1 MFTRVKE
8 IEDLALNYS
17 KNQLASLSQQGLLPA
32 QTAVLAGMMQDRMQA
47 ASIPAPTATV
57 AEKILGASPTPPQGG
72 IASVAPTNIAS
83 VAPQTGINQPMPSN
97 MPTQEMAYGGLA
109 ELDTNDMYDENSFAG
124 GGIIAFAKGDLI
136 EDPNDPYRKQRGYDA
151 DTGLDAYGR
160 MINKQL
166 KEKAS
171 RGKKGLAGL
180 EIEDAP
186 ATKGLMQSIFG
197 SGDTSTITPESVSTY
212 DNRYINPALT
222 DIPEDQLSYFDKVK
236 SRYGKMKEKEAQD
249 IKIQSEKELSGIRN
263 IFGIK
268 GGYSPTKEELNYAD
282 QDTGAGVGAG
292 KDVDKNA
299 GKGAGVGLGSFGI
312 KPYAEKTQEQ
322 VMDEINKSRTLAGVE
337 STEDFKKRKEAELDK
352 EKADVGG
359 RRGEAFNTFL
369 ARSGFGML
377 EASQPKPGQAAPS
390 FLGALGSGAKIGFE
404 GYAQDI
410 RDIRAEEKDIRK
422 RNEAIQ
428 DSIRAEKRGDA
439 DTALKRR
446 DDSIAINRDIQ
457 YKNATLNL
465 GAKKLD
471 IIENQYKNADKAT
484 QAKIMNAQAIAM
496 KNLQGDKAYA
506 DQYKA
511 IKEEFVAKGIPLNDP
526 RFLFQVTQLQKQML
540 GNLTYDILQRDSGTS
555 AGDVTNA
562 RLARDLLAD

>member
-57 AEKILGASPTPPQGG
+57 AEKILGASPAPTQGG

-83 VAPQTGINQPMPSN
+83 VAPPTGINQPMPSN

-124 GGIIAFAKGDLI
+124 GGIIAFANRGLV
-136 EDPNDPYRKQRGYDA
+136 EDPNDPYKKQRGYDT

-160 MINKQL
+160 MLEKRL
-166 KEKAS
+166 AEKAS

-180 EIEDAP
+180 EIEDTP

-197 SGDTSTITPESVSTY
+197 SGMYGIDPTGTPSMTPAGELSVEKARLEEKIKTPSASTY
-212 DNRYINPALT
+212 G
-222 DIPEDQLSYFDKVK
+222 DIERL
-236 SRYGKMKEKEAQD
+236 KEVEAG
-249 IKIQSEKELSGIRN
+249 LSGT
-263 IFGIK
+263 K
-268 GGYSPTKEELNYAD
+268 GGYSPTIEELTYGD
-282 QDTGAGVGAG
+282 QSGKGAGAG
-292 KDVDKNA
+292 KDA
-299 GKGAGVGLGSFGI
+299 GKGAGAGAGLGSFGI

-337 STEDFKKRKEAELDK
+337 STEDFRKRKEAELDK
-352 EKADVGG
+352 EKAEVGG

-377 EASQPKPGQAAPS
+377 EASTPKRGEAAPG

-422 RNEAIQ
+422 RNDAVQ
-428 DSIRAEKRGDA
+428 DAIRAEKRGDA

-471 IIENQYKNADKAT
+471 IIETQYKNADKAT
-484 QAKIMNAQAIAM
+484 QAKIINAQAIAM

-511 IKEEFVAKGIPLNDP
+511 IKEEFVAKGIPLTDP
-526 RFLFQVTQLQKQML
+526 RFQFQVTQLQKQML
-540 GNLTYDILQRDSGTS
+540 GNLTYDILQKDSGTS
-555 AGDVTNA
+555 ASDVTSA
-562 RLARDLLAD
+562 RLARDLIAD

>member
-72 IASVAPTNIAS
+72 ITSVAPTNIAS

-166 KEKAS
+166 KEKAA

-180 EIEDAP
+180 EIEDTP
-186 ATKGLMQSIFG
+186 ATRGLMQSIFG
-197 SGDTSTITPESVSTY
+197 SGMYGIDSTGTPSMTPAGELSVEKARLEEKIKTPSASTY
-212 DNRYINPALT
+212 G
-222 DIPEDQLSYFDKVK
+222 DIERL
-236 SRYGKMKEKEAQD
+236 KEVEAG
-249 IKIQSEKELSGIRN
+249 LSGT
-263 IFGIK
+263 K
-268 GGYSPTKEELNYAD
+268 GGYSPTIEEL
-282 QDTGAGVGAG
+282 TP
-292 KDVDKNA
+292 KPPPTPTPPPKNA
-299 GKGAGVGLGSFGI
+299 GLGSFGI

-352 EKADVGG
+352 EKAEIGG
-359 RRGEAFNTFL
+359 RRGEAFNAFL

-377 EASQPKPGQAAPS
+377 EASQPKRGEAAPS
-390 FLGALGSGAKIGFE
+390 FLGAFGAGAKTGFE

-410 RDIRAEEKDIRK
+410 KDIRSEEKDIRK
-422 RNEAIQ
+422 RNDAIQ

-439 DTALKRR
+439 DTALKRK

-471 IIENQYKNADKAT
+471 IIETQYKNADKAT
-484 QAKIMNAQAIAM
+484 QAKIINAQAIAM

-526 RFLFQVTQLQKQML
+526 RFQFQVTQLQKQML

-555 AGDVTNA
+555 ASDVTSA
-562 RLARDLLAD
+562 RLARDLIAD

>member
-57 AEKILGASPTPPQGG
+57 AEKILGASPTPSQGG
-72 IASVAPTNIAS
+72 IASVSPTNIAS
-83 VAPQTGINQPMPSN
+83 VAPQTGINQPMPTN

-166 KEKAS
+166 KEKAA

-180 EIEDAP
+180 EIEDTP
-186 ATKGLMQSIFG
+186 ATRGLMQSIFG
-197 SGDTSTITPESVSTY
+197 SGMYGIDSTGTPSMTPAGELSVEKARLEEKIKTPSESTY
-212 DNRYINPALT
+212 GDIERLKQIESALSDSNSSLNT
-222 DIPEDQLSYFDKVK
+222 S
-236 SRYGKMKEKEAQD
+236 
-249 IKIQSEKELSGIRN
+249 
-263 IFGIK
+263 IK
-268 GGYSPTKEELNYAD
+268 GGYTPTMEDLTPKPKP
-282 QDTGAGVGAG
+282 TPTPPP
-292 KDVDKNA
+292 KNA
-299 GKGAGVGLGSFGI
+299 GLGSFGI
-312 KPYAEKTQEQ
+312 KPYAEKTQEE
-322 VMDEINKSRTLAGVE
+322 VMAEIEKSRKLAGVE

-352 EKADVGG
+352 EKAEVGG
-359 RRGEAFNTFL
+359 RRGEALNMFL
-369 ARSGFGML
+369 ARTGFGTL
-377 EASQPKPGQAAPS
+377 EASTPKPGQAAPGFFS
-390 FLGALGSGAKIGFE
+390 ALGSGAKIGFE

-410 RDIRAEEKDIRK
+410 KDVRAEEKDIRK
-422 RNEAIQ
+422 RNDAIQ

-446 DDSIAINRDIQ
+446 DDSIAISRDIE
-457 YKNATLNL
+457 YKNATLDL
-465 GAKKLD
+465 GIKKLN
-471 IIENQYKNADKAT
+471 IIQTQYDNADKAT
-484 QAKIMNAQAIAM
+484 KAKILNAQALAL

-511 IKEEFVAKGIPLNDP
+511 IKEEYVSKGIPLTDP
-526 RFLFQVTQLQKQML
+526 RFQRDVTKLQQQML
-540 GNLTYDILQRDSGTS
+540 GNLTYDFLQKDQSS
-555 AGDVTNA
+555 AVSDTTGV
-562 RLARDLLAD
+562 RLATDLF

>member
-57 AEKILGASPTPPQGG
+57 AEKILGASPAPPQGG
-72 IASVAPTNIAS
+72 IASVVPTNIAS

-97 MPTQEMAYGGLA
+97 MLTQEMAYGGLA

-166 KEKAS
+166 KEKAA

-180 EIEDAP
+180 EIEDTP
-186 ATKGLMQSIFG
+186 ATRGLMQSIFG
-197 SGDTSTITPESVSTY
+197 SGMYGIDSTGTPSMTPAGELSVEKARLEEKIKTPSASTY
-212 DNRYINPALT
+212 G
-222 DIPEDQLSYFDKVK
+222 DIERL
-236 SRYGKMKEKEAQD
+236 KEVEAG
-249 IKIQSEKELSGIRN
+249 LSGT
-263 IFGIK
+263 K
-268 GGYSPTKEELNYAD
+268 GGYSPSIEELTYGN
-282 QDTGAGVGAG
+282 QGKGAGAG
-292 KDVDKNA
+292 KDA
-299 GKGAGVGLGSFGI
+299 GKGAGAGLGSFGI

-337 STEDFKKRKEAELDK
+337 STEDFRKRKEAELDK
-352 EKADVGG
+352 EKAEVGG

-377 EASQPKPGQAAPS
+377 EASTPKRGEAAPG

-410 RDIRAEEKDIRK
+410 KDVRAEEKDIRK
-422 RNEAIQ
+422 RNDAVQ
-428 DSIRAEKRGDA
+428 DAIRAEKRGDA

-446 DDSIAINRDIQ
+446 DESIAINRDIQ

-471 IIENQYKNADKAT
+471 IIETQYKNADKAT
-484 QAKIMNAQAIAM
+484 QAKIINAQAIAM

-511 IKEEFVAKGIPLNDP
+511 IKEEFVAKGIPLTDP
-526 RFLFQVTQLQKQML
+526 KFVFRVTQLQKQML

-562 RLARDLLAD
+562 RLVTDLLAN

>member
-180 EIEDAP
+180 EIEDTP

-197 SGDTSTITPESVSTY
+197 SGMYGIDSSGTPSMTPAGELSVEKARLEEKIKTPSESTY
-212 DNRYINPALT
+212 GDIERLKQIESALSDSSSSLNT
-222 DIPEDQLSYFDKVK
+222 S
-236 SRYGKMKEKEAQD
+236 
-249 IKIQSEKELSGIRN
+249 
-263 IFGIK
+263 IK
-268 GGYSPTKEELNYAD
+268 GGYTPTMEDLTPKPSPTP
-282 QDTGAGVGAG
+282 TPPP
-292 KDVDKNA
+292 KNA
-299 GKGAGVGLGSFGI
+299 GLGSFGI
-312 KPYAEKTQEQ
+312 KPFAEKTQEQ

-352 EKADVGG
+352 ERAEVGG

-390 FLGALGSGAKIGFE
+390 FFGALGSGAKIGFE

-446 DDSIAINRDIQ
+446 DDSIAINRDIE

-471 IIENQYKNADKAT
+471 IIETQYKNADKAT
-484 QAKIMNAQAIAM
+484 QAKIINAQAIAM

-511 IKEEFVAKGIPLNDP
+511 IKEEFVAKGIPLTDP
-526 RFLFQVTQLQKQML
+526 RFVFRVTQLQKQML

>member
-124 GGIIAFAKGDLI
+124 GGIIAFANRGLV
-136 EDPNDPYRKQRGYDA
+136 EDPNDPYKKQRGYDA

-160 MINKQL
+160 MIDKQL
-166 KEKAS
+166 KEKAA

-180 EIEDAP
+180 EIEDTP

-197 SGDTSTITPESVSTY
+197 SGMYGIDSTGTPSMTPAGELSVEKARLEEKIKTPSESTY
-212 DNRYINPALT
+212 GDIERLKQIESALSDSNSSLNT
-222 DIPEDQLSYFDKVK
+222 S
-236 SRYGKMKEKEAQD
+236 
-249 IKIQSEKELSGIRN
+249 
-263 IFGIK
+263 IK
-268 GGYSPTKEELNYAD
+268 GGYTPTMEDLTPKPKP
-282 QDTGAGVGAG
+282 TPTPPP
-292 KDVDKNA
+292 KNA
-299 GKGAGVGLGSFGI
+299 GLGSFGI
-312 KPYAEKTQEQ
+312 KPYAEKTQEE
-322 VMDEINKSRTLAGVE
+322 VMAEIEKSRKLAGVE

-352 EKADVGG
+352 EKAEIGG
-359 RRGEAFNTFL
+359 RRGEALNMFL

-377 EASQPKPGQAAPS
+377 EASTPKRGEAAPS

-410 RDIRAEEKDIRK
+410 KDVRAEEKDIRK
-422 RNEAIQ
+422 RNDAIQ

-446 DDSIAINRDIQ
+446 DDSIAISRDIE
-457 YKNATLNL
+457 YRNATLNL
-465 GAKKLD
+465 GAKKLN
-471 IIENQYKNADKAT
+471 IIQTQYDNADKAT
-484 QAKIMNAQAIAM
+484 KAKILNAQALAL

-511 IKEEFVAKGIPLNDP
+511 IKEEYVSKGIPLTDP
-526 RFLFQVTQLQKQML
+526 RFQRDVTKLQQQMIGNVLYDFLQKDQ
-540 GNLTYDILQRDSGTS
+540 SS
-555 AGDVTNA
+555 AVSDTTGV
-562 RLARDLLAD
+562 RLATDLF

>member
-47 ASIPAPTATV
+47 ASIPTPTATV

-124 GGIIAFAKGDLI
+124 GGIIAFAKGDLVG
-136 EDPNDPYRKQRGYDA
+136 DPNDPYKKQRGYDA

-160 MINKQL
+160 MLEKRL
-166 KEKAS
+166 AEKAV

-180 EIEDAP
+180 EIEDTP
-186 ATKGLMQSIFG
+186 ATRGLMQSIFG
-197 SGDTSTITPESVSTY
+197 TGMYGIDSSGTPSMTPTGELSVEKARLEEKIKTPSESTY
-212 DNRYINPALT
+212 G
-222 DIPEDQLSYFDKVK
+222 DIERLKEVESGLS
-236 SRYGKMKEKEAQD
+236 
-249 IKIQSEKELSGIRN
+249 
-263 IFGIK
+263 GIK
-268 GGYSPTKEELNYAD
+268 GGYSPTIEELTYGD
-282 QDTGAGVGAG
+282 QGKGKGAGAG
-292 KDVDKNA
+292 KDA
-299 GKGAGVGLGSFGI
+299 GKGAGAGLGSFGI

-352 EKADVGG
+352 EKAEVGG

-377 EASQPKPGQAAPS
+377 EASQPKRGEAAPS
-390 FLGALGSGAKIGFE
+390 FLGAFGAGAKTGFE

-410 RDIRAEEKDIRK
+410 KDIRAEEKDIRK
-422 RNEAIQ
+422 RNDAIQ

-439 DTALKRR
+439 DTALKRK
-446 DDSIAINRDIQ
+446 DDSIAINRDIE
-457 YKNATLNL
+457 YRNATLNL
-465 GAKKLD
+465 GAKKLE
-471 IIENQYKNADKAT
+471 IIQTQYDNADKAT
-484 QAKIMNAQAIAM
+484 KAKILNAQALAL

-511 IKEEFVAKGIPLNDP
+511 IKEEYVSKGIPLTDP
-526 RFLFQVTQLQKQML
+526 RFQRDVTKLQQQMIGNVLYDFLQKDQ
-540 GNLTYDILQRDSGTS
+540 SS
-555 AGDVTNA
+555 AVSDTTGV
-562 RLARDLLAD
+562 RLATDLF

>member
-57 AEKILGASPTPPQGG
+57 AEKILGASPTPSQGG
-72 IASVAPTNIAS
+72 IASVSPTNIAS
-83 VAPQTGINQPMPSN
+83 VAPQTGINQPMPTN

-166 KEKAS
+166 KEKAA

-180 EIEDAP
+180 EIEDTP
-186 ATKGLMQSIFG
+186 ATRGLMQSIFG
-197 SGDTSTITPESVSTY
+197 SGMYGIDSTGTPSMTPAGEFSVEKARLEEKIKTPSASTY
-212 DNRYINPALT
+212 G
-222 DIPEDQLSYFDKVK
+222 DIERL
-236 SRYGKMKEKEAQD
+236 KEVEAG
-249 IKIQSEKELSGIRN
+249 LSGT
-263 IFGIK
+263 K
-268 GGYSPTKEELNYAD
+268 GGYSPTIEELTY
-282 QDTGAGVGAG
+282 GAQ
-292 KDVDKNA
+292 
-299 GKGAGVGLGSFGI
+299 GKGAGVGKDADKGAGAGLGSFGI

-352 EKADVGG
+352 EKAEVGG
-359 RRGEAFNTFL
+359 RRGEAFNAFL

-377 EASQPKPGQAAPS
+377 EASTPKRGEAAPS

-410 RDIRAEEKDIRK
+410 KDVRAEEKDIRK
-422 RNEAIQ
+422 RNDAVQ

-471 IIENQYKNADKAT
+471 IIETQYKNADKAT
-484 QAKIMNAQAIAM
+484 QAKIINAQAIAM

-526 RFLFQVTQLQKQML
+526 RFQFQVTQLQKQML

-555 AGDVTNA
+555 ASDVTSA
-562 RLARDLLAD
+562 RLARDLIAD

>member
-1 MFTRVKE
+1 MFGDIKA
-8 IEDLALNYS
+8 IERLATQYS
-17 KNQLASLSQQGLLPA
+17 KKQLASFAQQGMLPA
-32 QTAVLAGMMQDRMQA
+32 QSAVLAGMIQDRMQSN
-47 ASIPAPTATV
+47 SIPAPTTSV
-57 AEKILGASPTPPQGG
+57 AEKVLGASPTPPQGG

-124 GGIIAFAKGDLI
+124 GGIIAFDGRQGSYVSS
-136 EDPNDPYRKQRGYDA
+136 DPNDPYKKQRGYNSE
-151 DTGLDAYGR
+151 TGLDAYGR
-160 MINKQL
+160 MIEKRL
-166 KEKAS
+166 AEKAA

-180 EIEDAP
+180 EIEDTP

-197 SGDTSTITPESVSTY
+197 SGMYGIDSSGTPSMTPAGELSVEKARLEEKIKTPSESTYGDIERLKQIESALSNSSSRLDTS
-212 DNRYINPALT
+212 
-222 DIPEDQLSYFDKVK
+222 
-236 SRYGKMKEKEAQD
+236 
-249 IKIQSEKELSGIRN
+249 
-263 IFGIK
+263 IK
-268 GGYSPTKEELNYAD
+268 GGFTPTMEDLTPKPTPTPTSPP
-282 QDTGAGVGAG
+282 
-292 KDVDKNA
+292 KNA
-299 GKGAGVGLGSFGI
+299 GLGSFGI
-312 KPYAEKTQEQ
+312 KPFAEKTQEE
-322 VMDEINKSRTLAGVE
+322 VMAEIEKSRKLAGVE
-337 STEDFKKRKEAELDK
+337 STDELRKRKESELDK
-352 EKADVGG
+352 ERAELGG
-359 RRGEAFNTFL
+359 RKGEAFNMFL

-377 EASQPKPGQAAPS
+377 EASQPKRGEAAPS
-390 FLGALGSGAKIGFE
+390 FLGAFGAGAKTGFE

-410 RDIRAEEKDIRK
+410 KDIRAEEKDIRK
-422 RNEAIQ
+422 RNDAIQ

-465 GAKKLD
+465 GAKKLE
-471 IIENQYKNADKAT
+471 IIETQYKNADKAT
-484 QAKIMNAQAIAM
+484 QAKIINAQAIAM

-511 IKEEFVAKGIPLNDP
+511 IKEEFVAKGIPLTDP
-526 RFLFQVTQLQKQML
+526 RFQFQVTQLQKQML

>member
-57 AEKILGASPTPPQGG
+57 AEKILGASPAPPQGG

-180 EIEDAP
+180 EIEDTP

-197 SGDTSTITPESVSTY
+197 SGMYGIDPTGTPSMTPAGELSVEKARLEEKIKTPSASTY
-212 DNRYINPALT
+212 G
-222 DIPEDQLSYFDKVK
+222 DIERL
-236 SRYGKMKEKEAQD
+236 KEVEAG
-249 IKIQSEKELSGIRN
+249 LSGT
-263 IFGIK
+263 K
-268 GGYSPTKEELNYAD
+268 GGYSPTIEELTYGD
-282 QDTGAGVGAG
+282 QSGKGAGAG
-292 KDVDKNA
+292 KDA

-312 KPYAEKTQEQ
+312 KPYAEKTQEE
-322 VMDEINKSRTLAGVE
+322 VMAEIEKSRKLAGVE

-352 EKADVGG
+352 EKAEIGG
-359 RRGEAFNTFL
+359 RRGEALNTFL

-377 EASQPKPGQAAPS
+377 EASQPKRGEAAPG

-422 RNEAIQ
+422 RNDAVQ
-428 DSIRAEKRGDA
+428 DAIRAEKRGDA

-471 IIENQYKNADKAT
+471 IIETQYKNADKAT
-484 QAKIMNAQAIAM
+484 QAKIINAQAIAM

-511 IKEEFVAKGIPLNDP
+511 IKEEFVAKGIPLTDP
-526 RFLFQVTQLQKQML
+526 RFQFQVTQLQKQML
-540 GNLTYDILQRDSGTS
+540 GNLTYDILQKDSGTS
-555 AGDVTNA
+555 ASDVTSA
-562 RLARDLLAD
+562 RLARDLIAD

>member
-1 MFTRVKE
+1 MFESVKN
-8 IEDLALNYS
+8 IKDLALNYS
-17 KNQLASLSQQGLLPA
+17 KEQLASLSQQGLLPA
-32 QTAVLAGMMQDRMQA
+32 QTAVLAGMMKDRIQA
-47 ASIPAPTATV
+47 SSIPAPQTTV
-57 AEKILGASPTPPQGG
+57 AEKVLGASPTPPQGG

-83 VAPQTGINQPMPSN
+83 VAPPTGINQPMPSN

-151 DTGLDAYGR
+151 ATGLDAYGR
-160 MINKQL
+160 MLEKRL
-166 KEKAS
+166 AEKAA
-171 RGKKGLAGL
+171 RGKKGLANL
-180 EIEDAP
+180 EIEDTP
-186 ATKGLMQSIFG
+186 ATKGMMQSVFG
-197 SGDTSTITPESVSTY
+197 TGMYGIDSSGTPSMTPTGDLTIEKARLEEKIKTPSASTY
-212 DNRYINPALT
+212 G
-222 DIPEDQLSYFDKVK
+222 DIERLKEVESGLS
-236 SRYGKMKEKEAQD
+236 
-249 IKIQSEKELSGIRN
+249 
-263 IFGIK
+263 GIK
-268 GGYSPTKEELNYAD
+268 GGYSPTIEELTYGD
-282 QDTGAGVGAG
+282 QSGKGAGAG
-292 KDVDKNA
+292 KDI
-299 GKGAGVGLGSFGI
+299 GKGAGAGLGSFGI
-312 KPYAEKTQEQ
+312 KPFAEKTQEEA
-322 VMDEINKSRTLAGVE
+322 MADIEKSRKLAGVE
-337 STEDFKKRKEAELDK
+337 STDELRKRKEAELDK
-352 EKADVGG
+352 ERAEIGG
-359 RRGEAFNTFL
+359 RRGEALNMFL

-377 EASQPKPGQAAPS
+377 EASTPKRGEAAPG

-410 RDIRAEEKDIRK
+410 KDIRSEEKDIRK
-422 RNEAIQ
+422 RNDAIQ

-439 DTALKRR
+439 DTALKRK
-446 DDSIAINRDIQ
+446 DDSIAMSRDIQ

-471 IIENQYKNADKAT
+471 IIETQYKNADKAT
-484 QAKIMNAQAIAM
+484 QAKIINAQAIAM

-511 IKEEFVAKGIPLNDP
+511 IKEEFVSKGIPLTDP
-526 RFLFQVTQLQKQML
+526 NFQFRVTQLQKQML

>member
-57 AEKILGASPTPPQGG
+57 AEKILGASPAPTQGG

-83 VAPQTGINQPMPSN
+83 VAPPTGINQPMPSN

-166 KEKAS
+166 KEKAA

-180 EIEDAP
+180 EIEDTP
-186 ATKGLMQSIFG
+186 ATRGLMQSIFG
-197 SGDTSTITPESVSTY
+197 SGMYGIDSTGTPSMTPAGELSVEKARLEEKIKTPSASTY
-212 DNRYINPALT
+212 G
-222 DIPEDQLSYFDKVK
+222 DIERL
-236 SRYGKMKEKEAQD
+236 KEVEAG
-249 IKIQSEKELSGIRN
+249 LSGT
-263 IFGIK
+263 K
-268 GGYSPTKEELNYAD
+268 GGYSPSIEELTYGN
-282 QDTGAGVGAG
+282 QGKGAGAG
-292 KDVDKNA
+292 KDA
-299 GKGAGVGLGSFGI
+299 GKGAGAGLGSFGI

-337 STEDFKKRKEAELDK
+337 STEDFRKRKEAELDK
-352 EKADVGG
+352 EKAEVGG

-377 EASQPKPGQAAPS
+377 EASTPKRGEAAPG

-422 RNEAIQ
+422 RNDAVQ
-428 DSIRAEKRGDA
+428 DAIRAEKRGDA

-446 DDSIAINRDIQ
+446 DESIAINRDIQ

-471 IIENQYKNADKAT
+471 IIETQYKNADKAT
-484 QAKIMNAQAIAM
+484 QAKIINAQAIAM

-511 IKEEFVAKGIPLNDP
+511 IKEEFVAKGIPLTDP
-526 RFLFQVTQLQKQML
+526 KFVFRVTQLQKQML

-562 RLARDLLAD
+562 RLVTDLLAN

>member
-47 ASIPAPTATV
+47 ASIPTPTATV

-83 VAPQTGINQPMPSN
+83 VAPQTGINQPMPTN

-166 KEKAS
+166 KEKAA

-180 EIEDAP
+180 EIEDTP
-186 ATKGLMQSIFG
+186 ATRGLMQSIFG
-197 SGDTSTITPESVSTY
+197 SGMYGIDSTGTPSMTPAGELSVEKARLEEKIKTPSASTY
-212 DNRYINPALT
+212 G
-222 DIPEDQLSYFDKVK
+222 DIERL
-236 SRYGKMKEKEAQD
+236 KEVEAG
-249 IKIQSEKELSGIRN
+249 LSGT
-263 IFGIK
+263 K
-268 GGYSPTKEELNYAD
+268 GGYSPTIEEL
-282 QDTGAGVGAG
+282 TP
-292 KDVDKNA
+292 KPPPTPTPPPKNA
-299 GKGAGVGLGSFGI
+299 GLGSFGI

-352 EKADVGG
+352 EKAEIGG
-359 RRGEAFNTFL
+359 RRGEAFNAFL

-377 EASQPKPGQAAPS
+377 EASQPKRGEAAPS
-390 FLGALGSGAKIGFE
+390 FLGAFGAGAKTGFE

-410 RDIRAEEKDIRK
+410 KDIRSEEKDIRK
-422 RNEAIQ
+422 RNDAIQ

-439 DTALKRR
+439 DTALKRK

-471 IIENQYKNADKAT
+471 IIETQYKNADKAT
-484 QAKIMNAQAIAM
+484 QAKIINAQAIAM

-526 RFLFQVTQLQKQML
+526 RFQFQVTQLQKQML

-555 AGDVTNA
+555 ASDVTSA
-562 RLARDLLAD
+562 RLARDLIAD

>member
-136 EDPNDPYRKQRGYDA
+136 EDPNDPYKKQRGYDSE
-151 DTGLDAYGR
+151 TGLDAYGR
-160 MINKQL
+160 MLEKRL
-166 KEKAS
+166 AEKAA

-180 EIEDAP
+180 EIEDTP

-197 SGDTSTITPESVSTY
+197 SGMYGIDSSGTPSMTPAGELSVEKARLEEKIKTPSESTY
-212 DNRYINPALT
+212 GDIERLKQIESALSDSNSSLNT
-222 DIPEDQLSYFDKVK
+222 S
-236 SRYGKMKEKEAQD
+236 
-249 IKIQSEKELSGIRN
+249 
-263 IFGIK
+263 IK
-268 GGYSPTKEELNYAD
+268 GGYTPTMEDLTPKP
-282 QDTGAGVGAG
+282 TPTPTPPP
-292 KDVDKNA
+292 KNA
-299 GKGAGVGLGSFGI
+299 GLGSFGI

-352 EKADVGG
+352 EKAEVGG

-377 EASQPKPGQAAPS
+377 EASQPKRGEAAPS
-390 FLGALGSGAKIGFE
+390 FLGAFGAGAKTGFE

-410 RDIRAEEKDIRK
+410 KDIRSEEKDIRK
-422 RNEAIQ
+422 RNDAIQ

-439 DTALKRR
+439 DTALKRK

-471 IIENQYKNADKAT
+471 IIETQYKNADKAT
-484 QAKIMNAQAIAM
+484 QAKIINAQAIAM

-511 IKEEFVAKGIPLNDP
+511 IKEEFVAKGIPLTDP
-526 RFLFQVTQLQKQML
+526 RFQFQVTQLQKQML
-540 GNLTYDILQRDSGTS
+540 GNLTYDILQKDSGTS
-555 AGDVTNA
+555 ASDVTSA
-562 RLARDLLAD
+562 RLARDLIAD

>member
-47 ASIPAPTATV
+47 ASIPTPTATV

-166 KEKAS
+166 KEKAA

-180 EIEDAP
+180 EIEDTP
-186 ATKGLMQSIFG
+186 ATRGLMQSIFG
-197 SGDTSTITPESVSTY
+197 SGMYGIDSTGTPSMTPTGELSVEKARLEEKIKTPSASTY
-212 DNRYINPALT
+212 G
-222 DIPEDQLSYFDKVK
+222 DIEKL
-236 SRYGKMKEKEAQD
+236 KEVEAG
-249 IKIQSEKELSGIRN
+249 LSGT
-263 IFGIK
+263 K
-268 GGYSPTKEELNYAD
+268 GGYSPTIEELTYGD
-282 QDTGAGVGAG
+282 QGKGAGAG
-292 KDVDKNA
+292 KDA
-299 GKGAGVGLGSFGI
+299 GKGAGAGLGSFGI

-352 EKADVGG
+352 EKAEIGG
-359 RRGEAFNTFL
+359 RRGEAFNAFL

-377 EASQPKPGQAAPS
+377 EASQPKRGEAAPS
-390 FLGALGSGAKIGFE
+390 FLGAFGAGAKTGFE

-410 RDIRAEEKDIRK
+410 KDIRAEEKDIRK
-422 RNEAIQ
+422 RNDAIQ

-439 DTALKRR
+439 DTALKRK

-471 IIENQYKNADKAT
+471 IIETQYKNADKAT
-484 QAKIMNAQAIAM
+484 QAKIINAQAIAM

-511 IKEEFVAKGIPLNDP
+511 IKEEFVAKGIPLTDP
-526 RFLFQVTQLQKQML
+526 RFQFQVTQLQKQML

-555 AGDVTNA
+555 ASDVTVQG
-562 RLARDLLAD
+562 

>member
-57 AEKILGASPTPPQGG
+57 AEKILGASPAPTQGG

-83 VAPQTGINQPMPSN
+83 VAPPTGINQPMPSN

-166 KEKAS
+166 KEKAA

-180 EIEDAP
+180 EIEDTP
-186 ATKGLMQSIFG
+186 ATRGLMQSIFG
-197 SGDTSTITPESVSTY
+197 SGMYGIDSTGTPSMTPAGELSVEKARLEEKIKTPSASTY
-212 DNRYINPALT
+212 G
-222 DIPEDQLSYFDKVK
+222 DIERL
-236 SRYGKMKEKEAQD
+236 KEVEAG
-249 IKIQSEKELSGIRN
+249 LSGT
-263 IFGIK
+263 K
-268 GGYSPTKEELNYAD
+268 GGYSPSIEELTYGN
-282 QDTGAGVGAG
+282 QGKGAGAG
-292 KDVDKNA
+292 KDA
-299 GKGAGVGLGSFGI
+299 GKGAGAGLGSFGI

-337 STEDFKKRKEAELDK
+337 STEDFRKRKEAELDK
-352 EKADVGG
+352 EKAEVGG

-377 EASQPKPGQAAPS
+377 EASTPKRGEAAPG

-410 RDIRAEEKDIRK
+410 KDVRAEEKDIRK
-422 RNEAIQ
+422 RNDAVQ
-428 DSIRAEKRGDA
+428 DAIRAEKRGDA

-446 DDSIAINRDIQ
+446 DESIAINRDIQ

-471 IIENQYKNADKAT
+471 IIETQYKNADKAT
-484 QAKIMNAQAIAM
+484 QAKIINAQAIAM

-511 IKEEFVAKGIPLNDP
+511 IKEEFVAKGIPLTDP
-526 RFLFQVTQLQKQML
+526 RFQFQVTQLQKQML
-540 GNLTYDILQRDSGTS
+540 GNLTYDILQKDSGTS
-555 AGDVTNA
+555 ASDVTSA
-562 RLARDLLAD
+562 RLARDLIAD

>member
-17 KNQLASLSQQGLLPA
+17 KKQLASFSQQGLLPA
-32 QTAVLAGMMQDRMQA
+32 QTVVLAGMMQDRMQA

-83 VAPQTGINQPMPSN
+83 VAPQTGINQP

-160 MINKQL
+160 MLEKRL
-166 KEKAS
+166 AEKAS
-171 RGKKGLAGL
+171 RGKKGLAGI
-180 EIEDAP
+180 EIEDTP

-268 GGYSPTKEELNYAD
+268 GGYTPTKEELNYAD
-282 QDTGAGVGAG
+282 QDTGAGAG

-337 STEDFKKRKEAELDK
+337 STEDFRKRKEAGLAEEKSEL
-352 EKADVGG
+352 GR
-359 RRGEAFNTFL
+359 RRGEALDMFL
-369 ARSGFGML
+369 ARTGFGTL
-377 EASQPKPGQAAPS
+377 EASQPKPGQAAPT
-390 FLGALGSGAKIGFE
+390 FLGALGSGAKTGFE

-410 RDIRAEEKDIRK
+410 RDIRTEERDIRK

-446 DDSIAINRDIQ
+446 DDSIAINRDIE

-465 GAKKLD
+465 GAKKLN

-511 IKEEFVAKGIPLNDP
+511 IKEEFVAKGIPLTDP
-526 RFLFQVTQLQKQML
+526 RFSFQVTQLQKQML
-540 GNLTYDILQRDSGTS
+540 GNLTYDILQRDSGAST
-555 AGDVTNA
+555 GDVTNA

>member
-83 VAPQTGINQPMPSN
+83 VAPQTGINQPMPLN

-180 EIEDAP
+180 EIEDTP

-197 SGDTSTITPESVSTY
+197 SGMYGIDSSGTPSMTPAGELSVEKARLEEKIKTPSESTY
-212 DNRYINPALT
+212 GDIERLKQIESALSDSSSSLNT
-222 DIPEDQLSYFDKVK
+222 S
-236 SRYGKMKEKEAQD
+236 
-249 IKIQSEKELSGIRN
+249 
-263 IFGIK
+263 IK
-268 GGYSPTKEELNYAD
+268 GGYTPTMEDLTPKPSPTP
-282 QDTGAGVGAG
+282 TPPP
-292 KDVDKNA
+292 KNA
-299 GKGAGVGLGSFGI
+299 GLGSFGI
-312 KPYAEKTQEQ
+312 KPFAEKTQEQ

-352 EKADVGG
+352 ERAEVGG

-390 FLGALGSGAKIGFE
+390 FFGALGSGAKIGFE

-446 DDSIAINRDIQ
+446 DDSIAINRDIE

-471 IIENQYKNADKAT
+471 IIETQYKNADKAT
-484 QAKIMNAQAIAM
+484 QAKIINAQAIAM

-511 IKEEFVAKGIPLNDP
+511 IKEEFVAKGIPLTDP
-526 RFLFQVTQLQKQML
+526 RFVFRVTQLQKQML

>member
-57 AEKILGASPTPPQGG
+57 AEKILGASPAPPQGG

-124 GGIIAFAKGDLI
+124 GGIIAFANRGLV
-136 EDPNDPYRKQRGYDA
+136 EDPNDPYKKQRGYDA

-160 MINKQL
+160 VLEKRL
-166 KEKAS
+166 AEKAS

-180 EIEDAP
+180 EIEDTP

-197 SGDTSTITPESVSTY
+197 SGMYGIDSSGTPSMTPAGELSVEKARLEEKIKTPSASTY
-212 DNRYINPALT
+212 G
-222 DIPEDQLSYFDKVK
+222 DIERL
-236 SRYGKMKEKEAQD
+236 KEVEAG
-249 IKIQSEKELSGIRN
+249 LSGT
-263 IFGIK
+263 K
-268 GGYSPTKEELNYAD
+268 GGYSPSIEELTYGD
-282 QDTGAGVGAG
+282 QGKGAGAG
-292 KDVDKNA
+292 KDA
-299 GKGAGVGLGSFGI
+299 GKGAGAGLGSFGI

-352 EKADVGG
+352 ERAEIGG

-377 EASQPKPGQAAPS
+377 EASQPKPGQAAPG

-410 RDIRAEEKDIRK
+410 KDIRSEEKDIRK
-422 RNEAIQ
+422 RNDAIQ

-439 DTALKRR
+439 DTALKRK
-446 DDSIAINRDIQ
+446 DDSIAMSRDIQ

-471 IIENQYKNADKAT
+471 IIETQYKNADKAT
-484 QAKIMNAQAIAM
+484 QAKIINAQAIAM

-511 IKEEFVAKGIPLNDP
+511 IKEEFVAKGIPLTDP
-526 RFLFQVTQLQKQML
+526 RFNFQVTQLQKQML
-540 GNLTYDILQRDSGTS
+540 GNLTYDILQRDSGAST
-555 AGDVTNA
+555 GDVTNA

>member
-124 GGIIAFAKGDLI
+124 GGIIAFANRGLV
-136 EDPNDPYRKQRGYDA
+136 EDPNDPYKKQRGYDA

-160 MINKQL
+160 MIDKQL
-166 KEKAS
+166 KEKAA

-180 EIEDAP
+180 EIEDTP

-197 SGDTSTITPESVSTY
+197 SGMYGIDSTGTPSMTPAGELSVEKARLEEKIKTPSTSTYGDIERLKQIES
-212 DNRYINPALT
+212 ALSDSNSSLNT
-222 DIPEDQLSYFDKVK
+222 S
-236 SRYGKMKEKEAQD
+236 
-249 IKIQSEKELSGIRN
+249 
-263 IFGIK
+263 IK
-268 GGYSPTKEELNYAD
+268 GGYTPTMEDLTPKPKP
-282 QDTGAGVGAG
+282 TPTPPP
-292 KDVDKNA
+292 KNA
-299 GKGAGVGLGSFGI
+299 GLGSFGI
-312 KPYAEKTQEQ
+312 KPYAEKTQEE
-322 VMDEINKSRTLAGVE
+322 VMAEIEKSRKLAGVE

-352 EKADVGG
+352 EKAEIGG
-359 RRGEAFNTFL
+359 RRGEALNMFL

-377 EASQPKPGQAAPS
+377 EASTPKRGEAAPS

-410 RDIRAEEKDIRK
+410 KDVRAEEKDIRK
-422 RNEAIQ
+422 RNDAIQ

-446 DDSIAINRDIQ
+446 DDSIAISRDIE
-457 YKNATLNL
+457 YRNATLNL
-465 GAKKLD
+465 GAKKLN
-471 IIENQYKNADKAT
+471 IIQTQYDNADKAT
-484 QAKIMNAQAIAM
+484 KAKILNAQALAL

-511 IKEEFVAKGIPLNDP
+511 IKEEYVSKGIPLTDP
-526 RFLFQVTQLQKQML
+526 RFQRDVTKLQQQMIGNVLYDFLQKDQ
-540 GNLTYDILQRDSGTS
+540 SS
-555 AGDVTNA
+555 AVSDTTGV
-562 RLARDLLAD
+562 RLATDLF

>member
-83 VAPQTGINQPMPSN
+83 VASQTGINQPMPSN

-136 EDPNDPYRKQRGYDA
+136 EDPNDPYKKQRGYDA
-151 DTGLDAYGR
+151 TTGLDAYGR
-160 MINKQL
+160 MLEKRL
-166 KEKAS
+166 AEKAA

-180 EIEDAP
+180 EIEDTP
-186 ATKGLMQSIFG
+186 ATRGMMQSIFG
-197 SGDTSTITPESVSTY
+197 SGMYGIDPTGTPSMTPAGELSVEKARLEEKIKTPSASTY
-212 DNRYINPALT
+212 G
-222 DIPEDQLSYFDKVK
+222 DIERL
-236 SRYGKMKEKEAQD
+236 KEVEAG
-249 IKIQSEKELSGIRN
+249 LSGT
-263 IFGIK
+263 K
-268 GGYSPTKEELNYAD
+268 GGYSPTIEELTYGD
-282 QDTGAGVGAG
+282 QSGKGAGAG
-292 KDVDKNA
+292 KDA
-299 GKGAGVGLGSFGI
+299 GKGAGAGLGSFGI

-337 STEDFKKRKEAELDK
+337 STEDFKKRKEAELNK
-352 EKADVGG
+352 EKAEVGG

-390 FLGALGSGAKIGFE
+390 FFGALGSGAKIGFE

-410 RDIRAEEKDIRK
+410 KDIRAEEKDIRK
-422 RNEAIQ
+422 RNDAIQ

-446 DDSIAINRDIQ
+446 DDSIAINRDIE

-465 GAKKLD
+465 GAKKLNV
-471 IIENQYKNADKAT
+471 IENQYKNADKAT
-484 QAKIMNAQAIAM
+484 QAKIINAQAIAM

-511 IKEEFVAKGIPLNDP
+511 IKEEFVAKGIPLTDP
-526 RFLFQVTQLQKQML
+526 KFVFRVTQLQKQML

>member
-72 IASVAPTNIAS
+72 ITSVAPTNIAS

-124 GGIIAFAKGDLI
+124 GGIIAFANRGLV
-136 EDPNDPYRKQRGYDA
+136 EDPNDPYKKQRGYDA

-160 MINKQL
+160 MIDKQL
-166 KEKAS
+166 KEKAA

-180 EIEDAP
+180 EIEDTP

-197 SGDTSTITPESVSTY
+197 SGMYGIDSSGTPSMTPAGELSVEKARLEEKIKTPSTSTYGDIERLKQIES
-212 DNRYINPALT
+212 ALSDSNSSLNT
-222 DIPEDQLSYFDKVK
+222 S
-236 SRYGKMKEKEAQD
+236 
-249 IKIQSEKELSGIRN
+249 
-263 IFGIK
+263 IK
-268 GGYSPTKEELNYAD
+268 GGYTPTMEDLTPKPKP
-282 QDTGAGVGAG
+282 TPTPPP
-292 KDVDKNA
+292 KNA
-299 GKGAGVGLGSFGI
+299 GLGSFGI
-312 KPYAEKTQEQ
+312 KPYAEKTQEE
-322 VMDEINKSRTLAGVE
+322 VMAEIEKSRKLAGVE

-352 EKADVGG
+352 EKAEIGG
-359 RRGEAFNTFL
+359 RRGEALNMFL

-377 EASQPKPGQAAPS
+377 EASTPKRGEAAPS

-410 RDIRAEEKDIRK
+410 KDVRAEEKDIRK
-422 RNEAIQ
+422 RNDAIQ

-439 DTALKRR
+439 DTALKRK
-446 DDSIAINRDIQ
+446 DDSIAISRDIE

-465 GAKKLD
+465 GAKKLN
-471 IIENQYKNADKAT
+471 IIQTQYDNADKAT
-484 QAKIMNAQAIAM
+484 KAKILNAQALAL

-511 IKEEFVAKGIPLNDP
+511 IKEEYVSKGIPLTDP
-526 RFLFQVTQLQKQML
+526 RFQRDVTKLQQQMIGNVLYDFLQKDQ
-540 GNLTYDILQRDSGTS
+540 SS
-555 AGDVTNA
+555 AVSDTTGV
-562 RLARDLLAD
+562 RLATDLF